1 MKFLN
6 KKETPVEN
14 LTFIAIMAA
23 INVILVTLNVFIPL
37 LGLVLMLGLPLISAV
52 TSIYTKNRYYPI
64 YLVVNLTIS
73 LLIGINNIGDVINY
87 LLPSLLTGFI
97 FGKLINKKI
106 NFIFI
111 ILISSLVQFL
121 VSISAIYIIY
131 GITGLN
137 YFDTIINL
145 FNLNDNTYKT
155 LIPLSFILVVSIAQ
169 MVLSFF
175 IIKEEIKKLGIEVK
189 MNFTNL
195 DKTIFLISDGI
206 SLILT
211 IIFAFIFLPIS
222 YLFFSLFILFSLIVI
237 ILGLIKKIK
246 WIYIASFISIF
257 ISLMLF
263 GAIYPHIKEE
273 YTLLLM
279 GIYFLLASLPSI
291 IHFSFNNYL
300 KKDVNM

>member
-6 KKETPVEN
+6 KKETVIQN

-37 LGLVLMLGLPLISAV
+37 LGIVLMLVLPLVSAV
-52 TSIYTKNRYYPI
+52 ASIYTKNRYYPI
-64 YLVVNLTIS
+64 YLVVTLTIS

-97 FGKLINKKI
+97 FGKLIDKKI
-106 NFIFI
+106 HFIFI
-111 ILISSLVQFL
+111 ILISSLIQF
-121 VSISAIYIIY
+121 VCSISAIYIIY

-145 FNLNDNTYKT
+145 FNLNENTYKT

-195 DKTIFLISDGI
+195 DKNIFLISDGI

-211 IIFAFIFLPIS
+211 IIFAFIYLPIS

-237 ILGLIKKIK
+237 IDGFLRRIK

-273 YTLLLM
+273 YALLLM
-279 GIYFLLASLPSI
+279 GIYWLMGSLPSI

>member
-1 MKFLN
+1 
-6 KKETPVEN
+6 
-14 LTFIAIMAA
+14 
-23 INVILVTLNVFIPL
+23 
-37 LGLVLMLGLPLISAV
+37 
-52 TSIYTKNRYYPI
+52 
-64 YLVVNLTIS
+64 
-73 LLIGINNIGDVINY
+73 
-87 LLPSLLTGFI
+87 
-97 FGKLINKKI
+97 
-106 NFIFI
+106 
-111 ILISSLVQFL
+111 
-121 VSISAIYIIY
+121 
-131 GITGLN
+131 
-137 YFDTIINL
+137 
-145 FNLNDNTYKT
+145 
-155 LIPLSFILVVSIAQ
+155 

-211 IIFAFIFLPIS
+211 IIFAFIYLPIS
-222 YLFFSLFILFSLIVI
+222 YLFFTLFIIFSLLVI
-237 ILGLIKKIK
+237 IEGLSKKIK

-273 YTLLLM
+273 YALLLM